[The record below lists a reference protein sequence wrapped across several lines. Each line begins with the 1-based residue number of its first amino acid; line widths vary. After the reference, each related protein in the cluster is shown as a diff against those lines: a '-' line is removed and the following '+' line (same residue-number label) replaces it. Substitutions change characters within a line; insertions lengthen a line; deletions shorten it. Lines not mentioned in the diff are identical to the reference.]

1 MKKILSLMRKC
12 IDDFKMIED
21 GDRIES
27 IVSYCIEEGVL

>member
-21 GDRIES
+21 GDKIAVGLS
-27 IVSYCIEEGVL
+27 GG